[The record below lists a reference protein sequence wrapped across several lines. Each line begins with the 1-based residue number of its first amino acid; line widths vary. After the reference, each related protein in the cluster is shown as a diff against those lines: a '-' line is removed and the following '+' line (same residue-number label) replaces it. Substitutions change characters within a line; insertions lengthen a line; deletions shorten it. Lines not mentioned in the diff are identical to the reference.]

1 MFKPYTGGVGLRFL
15 IRLLPG
21 DEPFK
26 IPFNHQ
32 HYLQGL
38 IYHRIRRVDPD
49 LSLRLHSPKVP
60 KLFTYSLFMAER
72 RELAE
77 DRSGLLGHDHA
88 FFYFSTAVPEIAE
101 AFIDGLLQ
109 RPEVELWGERFTVKT
124 VKALYEPEKL
134 SGRKFV
140 TLSPVAVTTRRVQFG
155 RPKSYDLSPAEP
167 EFYELIRENLR
178 EKYMHLHGARPPE
191 EFEMKVLSAKPKR
204 FEVKPGIFQTA
215 WHLIFRARGDEG
227 LLRAGYLA
235 GFGEKNSI
243 GFGMVKVDGRRARVK
258 KSWRGGGKDRERKE
272 T

>member
-1 MFKPYTGGVGLRFL
+1 MRFL
-15 IRLLPG
+15 IRLLPEN
-21 DEPFK
+21 EPFK

-38 IYHRIRRVDPD
+38 IYRRIQRLNPE
-49 LSLRLHSPKVP
+49 LSLSLHRPKVP
-60 KLFTYSLFMAER
+60 KLFTYSLFMAEK
-72 RELAE
+72 RELAG
-77 DRSGLLGHDHA
+77 DRSGLLGHGHG

-101 AFIDGLLQ
+101 AFIGGLLEN
-109 RPEVELWGERFTVKT
+109 PEVELWGERFTVRE

-140 TLSPVAVTTRRVQFG
+140 TLSPVAVTTRKVQFG

-178 EKYMHLHGARPPE
+178 EKYVHLHGERPPE

-215 WHLIFRARGDEG
+215 WHLVFRAKGDEG

-243 GFGMVKVDGRRARVK
+243 GFGMVKVDGRKPKVK
-258 KSWRGGGKDRERKE
+258 KKWRGGERNRESKE
-272 T
+272 A